1 MNGDYAEASGSS
13 TSSAAH
19 ELLRAALDVGRV
31 SDAQVAQYYRERLQ
45 DRRIQITNL
54 DRARPKTGGNDE
66 NARLRAESKLV
77 KRKRRVK
84 SELSQLKRLRIA
96 AGRTAK
102 HAAAGE
108 EDREEQGEPS
118 QVELAQ
124 DDDENATKELVKS
137 KQRLLS
143 DATRQLKRL
152 QSAPR
157 HRTSQAKK
165 LDKTSTQSLSR
176 SRRKRMGL
184 EQVDANISYELVKP
198 LHDMWCSYIQ
208 QLLNIVAM
216 NGKGQLVPNPQFDP
230 RNLAP
235 MSSGTVSAVQ
245 ASLIKADLCGAEL
258 EVVRAANPSLV
269 SQHGLVVKETEHTII
284 IAIPPSAPSNKPSLQ
299 KASAN
304 ATRTIPK
311 KNAVFAIKVPLAS
324 TVDSSD
330 PGHLRFELHGN
341 HMMHT
346 LPSRATRKYKA
357 RPTID
362 F

>member
-13 TSSAAH
+13 SSSVAH
-19 ELLRAALDVGRV
+19 QLLRAALDVDRT
-31 SDAQVAQYYRERLQ
+31 SDAQVSQYYRERLR

-54 DRARPKTGGNDE
+54 DRARPKTGGNDD
-66 NARLRAESKLV
+66 NARLRAERKLI

-84 SELSQLKRLRIA
+84 SELSELKRLRIA
-96 AGRTAK
+96 AGRSAK
-102 HAAAGE
+102 HAACQEDTDETQVSDIEAGE
-108 EDREEQGEPS
+108 G
-118 QVELAQ
+118 
-124 DDDENATKELVKS
+124 DEIASKELVRS

-157 HRTSQAKK
+157 HRTNEAKK
-165 LDKTSTQSLSR
+165 VDKTSTKSLSR

-198 LHDMWCSYIQ
+198 LHDMWRSYIQ

-216 NGKGQLVPNPQFDP
+216 NGKGQLVPNPQFNP
-230 RNLAP
+230 ENLAQ
-235 MSSGTVSAVQ
+235 MSSGTVGAIQ
-245 ASLIKADLCGAEL
+245 ASLIKADLCGAEI

-284 IAIPPSAPSNKPSLQ
+284 IAIPPTAVSGRSSSQRATT
-299 KASAN
+299 N

-324 TVDSSD
+324 SLDSSD
-330 PGHLRFELHGN
+330 LGHLRFELHGN

>member
-1 MNGDYAEASGSS
+1 MNGNYAEASGSGS
-13 TSSAAH
+13 SSAAH
-19 ELLRAALDVGRV
+19 QLLRAALDVERV
-31 SDAQVAQYYRERLQ
+31 SDAQVSQYYRERLQ
-45 DRRIQITNL
+45 ERRIQITNL
-54 DRARPKTGGNDE
+54 DRARPKAGGNDDS
-66 NARLRAESKLV
+66 ARLRAERKLA

-84 SELSQLKRLRIA
+84 GELSELKRLRIV
-96 AGRTAK
+96 AGRSAK
-102 HAAAGE
+102 QAASRDEADEAQEIVADSGE
-108 EDREEQGEPS
+108 DSDGTS
-118 QVELAQ
+118 
-124 DDDENATKELVKS
+124 TKELVQS

-157 HRTSQAKK
+157 HRTNQAKK
-165 LDKTSTQSLSR
+165 IDKTSTRSLSR

-198 LHDMWCSYIQ
+198 LHDMWRSYIQ

-216 NGKGQLVPNPQFDP
+216 NSKGHLVPNPQFDP
-230 RNLAP
+230 RNLAQ
-235 MSSGTVSAVQ
+235 MSSGTVSAIQ
-245 ASLIKADLCGAEL
+245 AALIKADLCGAEV

-269 SQHGLVVKETEHTII
+269 SQHGLVVKETEHTLI
-284 IAIPPSAPSNKPSLQ
+284 IAIPPSQQPSS
-299 KASAN
+299 N

-311 KNAVFAIKVPLAS
+311 KNAVFAIKVPLAPS
-324 TVDSSD
+324 LDSSD
-330 PGHLRFELHGN
+330 AGYLRFELHGN

>member
-1 MNGDYAEASGSS
+1 MDGTYMETSGSG
-13 TSSAAH
+13 SASAVH
-19 ELLRAALDVGRV
+19 QVLRAALNADNISDSQV
-31 SDAQVAQYYRERLQ
+31 SQYYRERLQ

-54 DRARPKTGGNDE
+54 DRARPKTGGSDVD
-66 NARLRAESKLV
+66 ARILAERKLI

-84 SELSQLKRLRIA
+84 SELSELKRLRIA
-96 AGRTAK
+96 TARSAK
-102 HAAAGE
+102 TRALANKRARSQQSAIQH
-108 EDREEQGEPS
+108 EQEG
-118 QVELAQ
+118 
-124 DDDENATKELVKS
+124 DEHVTASKELVKT
-137 KQRLLS
+137 KQRLLA
-143 DATRQLKRL
+143 DATKQLKRL
-152 QSAPR
+152 QSVPR
-157 HRTSQAKK
+157 HRTNQAKK
-165 LDKTSTQSLSR
+165 IDAASKKPLSR
-176 SRRKRMGL
+176 SQRKRMGL
-184 EQVDANISYELVKP
+184 EQVDSNISYELVKP
-198 LHDMWCSYIQ
+198 LHDMWRSYIQ
-208 QLLNIVAM
+208 QLLNIVAI
-216 NGKGQLVPNPQFDP
+216 NGKGQLVPNTQFDE
-230 RNLAP
+230 RNLAT

-245 ASLIKADLCGAEL
+245 ASLIKADLCGAEI

-284 IAIPPSAPSNKPSLQ
+284 IAIPPKVSSENREARCS
-299 KASAN
+299 

-324 TVDSSD
+324 TQHSAD

>member
-1 MNGDYAEASGSS
+1 MNDDYAGASGSS
-13 TSSAAH
+13 STSVAH
-19 ELLRAALDVGRV
+19 QLLRAALDTEKV
-31 SDAQVAQYYRERLQ
+31 SNSQVSQYYRERLQ

-54 DRARPKTGGNDE
+54 DRARPKTGGNDAD
-66 NARLRAESKLV
+66 ARMRAERKLI

-96 AGRTAK
+96 AGRSAK
-102 HAAAGE
+102 HRDAQ
-108 EDREEQGEPS
+108 EDVSSPTYTHPKEDVSDPD
-118 QVELAQ
+118 A
-124 DDDENATKELVKS
+124 KELVKG
-137 KQRLLS
+137 KQRLLA
-143 DATRQLKRL
+143 DANKQLRRV
-152 QSAPR
+152 QSAPQPP
-157 HRTSQAKK
+157 SNEAKR
-165 LDKTSTQSLSR
+165 LSR
-176 SRRKRMGL
+176 SARKPLSRAQRKRMGL
-184 EQVDANISYELVKP
+184 EQVDANISYELVQP
-198 LHDMWCSYIQ
+198 LHDMWRSYIQ

-216 NGKGQLVPNPQFDP
+216 NGKGQLVANPQFDP
-230 RNLAP
+230 KNLTT

-245 ASLIKADLCGAEL
+245 ASLIKADLCGAEI

-284 IAIPPSAPSNKPSLQ
+284 IAVPPSGTEK
-299 KASAN
+299 SAHRTSRH

-311 KNAVFAIKVPLAS
+311 HNAVFAVKVPLAS
-324 TVDSSD
+324 IDSASD